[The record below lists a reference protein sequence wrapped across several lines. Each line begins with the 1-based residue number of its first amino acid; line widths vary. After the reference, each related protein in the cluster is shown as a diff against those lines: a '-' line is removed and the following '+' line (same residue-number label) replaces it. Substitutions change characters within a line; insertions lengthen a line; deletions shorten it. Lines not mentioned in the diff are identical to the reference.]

1 MGNLALYL
9 GVGLLGGAVGLQL
22 KFPGSVIIGS
32 TLAVLMVKILLK
44 SPWSPHQHIN
54 VGIQIMLGIFIGTR
68 YSPELGRMLLKVI
81 FPVIFSTFVVVAAG
95 LIVAII
101 LVKLH
106 ILDIPTAYLSTS
118 PGAFSALVTLSLDS
132 NADPSIVAA
141 FHFFRV
147 VFIFIT
153 APIIFNVMQLV
164 IKE

>member
-1 MGNLALYL
+1 LGNLALYL

-81 FPVIFSTFVVVAAG
+81 FPVIFS
-95 LIVAII
+95 II